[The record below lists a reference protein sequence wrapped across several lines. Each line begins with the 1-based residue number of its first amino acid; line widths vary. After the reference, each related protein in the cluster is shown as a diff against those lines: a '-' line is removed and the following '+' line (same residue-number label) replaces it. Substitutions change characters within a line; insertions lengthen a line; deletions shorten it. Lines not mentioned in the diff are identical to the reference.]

1 MQRAFIKLRPF
12 FVIKCKENVCYCRY
26 HIQVLLLLEALNA
39 FRDPR
44 KGAHVIF
51 NCDCECIVCGFDNG
65 GVCNVGTT
73 RYEGV
78 TTLWHS
84 VLCEKAEDEEFHRPQ
99 CLLGACSR
107 CGMKFFNIC
116 PRERV
121 ANTSRTIQWKQFQYE
136 VVGTSEEGRPKK
148 RIKEVLLT
156 TSFSDF
162 MEFFTPTMQQFIRHN
177 FVACWQSQQEKLL
190 HACLQR
196 CTILTHID
204 FYENYTF
211 QAQNEIQSM
220 YYYSDQISILVQV
233 TYHPDI
239 MEDDAEDGAQMI
251 RETHYYISDDKS
263 HDTLFVQHCFMQY
276 WRWMQSRGFLP
287 STHYVFSDGCV
298 GQFKSAKAMY
308 FVARYVPYS
317 AGRCFYIRQ
326 YYS

>member
-1 MQRAFIKLRPF
+1 
-12 FVIKCKENVCYCRY
+12 
-26 HIQVLLLLEALNA
+26 
-39 FRDPR
+39 
-44 KGAHVIF
+44 
-51 NCDCECIVCGFDNG
+51 
-65 GVCNVGTT
+65 
-73 RYEGV
+73 
-78 TTLWHS
+78 
-84 VLCEKAEDEEFHRPQ
+84 
-99 CLLGACSR
+99 
-107 CGMKFFNIC
+107 MKFFNIC

-251 RETHYYISDDKS
+251 RETHYYISNDKS